1 MIAIVTALP
10 EELSPLLKRAAIDSV
25 ARVGGRRAHVG
36 TLMGTPVVLMAT
48 GAGVAQAEK
57 NLAQLLQRFQSGG
70 GSGSRSAARRHHY
83 GRTTNPNRRKDHQ
96 GQANDRC

>member
-48 GAGVAQAEK
+48 GAVVAQAEK
-57 NLAQLLQRFQSGG
+57 NLAQLLQRFQVISIIGAG
-70 GSGSRSAARRHHY
+70 VAGAVSCGRRY
-83 GRTTNPNRRKDHQ
+83 CCNIIDVTRIQP
-96 GQANDRC
+96 AL

>member
-57 NLAQLLQRFQSGG
+57 NLAQLLQRFQVTSIIGAGVAGG
-70 GSGSRSAARRHHY
+70 GARRP
-83 GRTTNPNRRKDHQ
+83 GPRDINTEASRKQ
-96 GQANDRC
+96 TLE